1 MKLGIDEMERIALPL
16 VRRVGTMSVEE
27 ALSLRRSVREYAAGP
42 ITLEEVAQLLW
53 AAQGITDPVGLRT
66 TPSGGALYPLEIY
79 LAAGEVIGLLP
90 GIYRYRPRHN
100 ELEQVM
106 ADDRRR
112 ALASAAMG
120 QRWVQKN
127 AAVLAIV
134 AAYERTTTKYG
145 ERGFRYVHLEAGHAA
160 ENVYLQAT
168 ALGLATVVVG
178 AFEERQLAT
187 FLGLPPHHKPIALMP
202 VGRVLTP
209 ETV

>member
-1 MKLGIDEMERIALPL
+1 MKLGTHELERISLPL
-16 VRRVGTMSVEE
+16 PRQVGTVSVEE
-27 ALSLRRSVREYAAGP
+27 ALNRRRSVREYGP
-42 ITLEEVAQLLW
+42 GPLTLEEVGQLLW
-53 AAQGITDPVGLRT
+53 AAQGITEPVGLRT

-79 LAAGEVIGLLP
+79 VATGEVIGLPP

-112 ALASAAMG
+112 ALAAAAMG

-145 ERGFRYVHLEAGHAA
+145 ERGLRYVHLEAGHAA

-168 ALGLATVVVG
+168 ALGLATVLVG

-187 FLGLPPHHKPIALMP
+187 FLGLPPHHQPIALMP
-202 VGRVLTP
+202 VGRVITA
-209 ETV
+209 ETE